1 MQAAWVV
8 TVRTV
13 TARFADRDITASD
26 VLGREIPQLS
36 ADLSILRAWCRA
48 EEAAP
53 AWPCLRPEPA
63 PDLPPKFEQR
73 CGACAPCRRYQAT
86 IVAAVETAVQQA
98 SLAAPSRVL
107 GKHYHRVPPA
117 IRPLLGRR
125 GRDQSGLKELLGHFV
140 KWERW
145 EQQALAAALL
155 LGRKTNAET
164 GWIEGLAAL
173 TERETQAYWLHIR
186 GWTRTMIARELTDPE
201 KRHDRPQWI
210 SFKTVSNLCWQAK
223 VKVLT
228 IFGLAALGSPDDDW
242 PDED

>member
-1 MQAAWVV
+1 MAAPRLVRII
-8 TVRTV
+8 TVRTE

-36 ADLSILRAWCRA
+36 ADLSILRAWLEAERA
-48 EEAAP
+48 HP
-53 AWPCLRPEPA
+53 G
-63 PDLPPKFEQR
+63 DM
-73 CGACAPCRRYQAT
+73 GA
-86 IVAAVETAVQQA
+86 ILAAVETAVQQA

-107 GKHYHRVPPA
+107 GKHYHRVPLA

-145 EQQALAAALL
+145 EQQALAAAVL

-164 GWIEGLAAL
+164 GWIEGLVAL
-173 TERETQAYWLHIR
+173 TERETRVYWLHIR

-201 KRHDRPQWI
+201 KRHDRTQWI

-223 VKVLT
+223 AKVLQAFWLP
-228 IFGLAALGSPDDDW
+228 ILGSPDDDW